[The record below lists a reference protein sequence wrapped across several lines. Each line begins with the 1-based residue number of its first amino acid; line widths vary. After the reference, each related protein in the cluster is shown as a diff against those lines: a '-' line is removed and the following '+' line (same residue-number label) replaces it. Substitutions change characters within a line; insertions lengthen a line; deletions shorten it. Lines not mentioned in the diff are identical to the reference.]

1 MFTMGDAIGSVW
13 GWLATHGDI
22 IIIQTVNGIVTGM
35 ILALIA
41 SGLTL
46 IFGIMDV
53 VNFAHGELFMLGA
66 YVGVVVL
73 TASGSFW
80 LALVVSTLVVA
91 LIGAAL
97 QITTLR
103 PLIGRDPLNTILATF
118 GISLVLQNYALWQF
132 GPVPRKLDEPITG
145 QFVLFYLAYPWYRL
159 LIALLSGAII
169 GGLYLFLKHGTY
181 GIWIRAT
188 TQDRVMAQA
197 MGIPVPWVYTGVFA
211 IGAGMAAASGV
222 LFGPLIGINHA
233 MGLDWVLKAFIVVVV
248 GGMGNLGGSIAA
260 SIFVSLLEAYA
271 SIVVSPAQA
280 AIVSFVV
287 LILTLLF
294 RPTGLFVPTPK

>member
-1 MFTMGDAIGSVW
+1 MELISEFFQAIPYEQI
-13 GWLATHGDI
+13 L
-22 IIIQTVNGIVTGM
+22 IQTLNGIVTGM
-35 ILALIA
+35 ILALVA

-66 YVGVVVL
+66 YMGVVVL
-73 TASGSFW
+73 AMTGSFW
-80 LALVVSTLVVA
+80 LALVFASLIVA

-103 PLIGRDPLNTILATF
+103 PLLGRDPLTTILATF

-132 GPVPRKLDEPITG
+132 GPVPRKIQEPITG
-145 QFVLFYLAYPWYRL
+145 QFNLFYLEYPWYRI
-159 LIALLSGAII
+159 LIAVLSAAII
-169 GGLYLFLKHGTY
+169 GGFWSFLKFGTY

-197 MGIPVPWVYTGVFA
+197 MGIPVPWVHTAAFA

-222 LFGPLIGINHA
+222 LFGPLVGVNHA
-233 MGLDWVLKAFIVVVV
+233 MGLDWILKAFIVVVV
-248 GGMGNLGGSIAA
+248 GGMGSLGGSIAA

-271 SIVVSPAQA
+271 SIWVSPAQA
-280 AIVSFVV
+280 GIVSFVV

>member
-1 MFTMGDAIGSVW
+1 MELISGFFHAIPYEQI
-13 GWLATHGDI
+13 L
-22 IIIQTVNGIVTGM
+22 IQTLNGIVTGM
-35 ILALIA
+35 ILALVA

-66 YVGVVVL
+66 YMGVVVL
-73 TASGSFW
+73 AVTGNFW
-80 LALVVSTLVVA
+80 LALVLASLIVA

-103 PLIGRDPLNTILATF
+103 PLLGRDPLTTILATF

-132 GPVPRKLDEPITG
+132 GPVPRKIQEPITG
-145 QFVLFYLAYPWYRL
+145 QFALFYLECPWYRI
-159 LIALLSGAII
+159 LIAVLSAAII
-169 GGLYLFLKHGTY
+169 GGFWLFLKYGTY

-197 MGIPVPWVYTGVFA
+197 MGIPVPWVHTAAFA

-222 LFGPLIGINHA
+222 LFGPLIGVNHA
-233 MGLDWVLKAFIVVVV
+233 MGVDWILKAFIVVVV
-248 GGMGNLGGSIAA
+248 GGMGSLGGSIAA

-271 SIVVSPAQA
+271 SIWVSPAQA
-280 AIVSFVV
+280 GIVSFVV

>member
-1 MFTMGDAIGSVW
+1 MDAVAQFFQTFPYDQ
-13 GWLATHGDI
+13 LL
-22 IIIQTVNGIVTGM
+22 IQTVNGIVTGM
-35 ILALIA
+35 ILALVA

-66 YVGVVVL
+66 YVGVIVMVG
-73 TASGSFW
+73 TGNFW
-80 LALVVSTLVVA
+80 LALIAASLMVA

-97 QITTLR
+97 QVVTLR
-103 PLIGRDPLNTILATF
+103 PLIGRDPLNTILVTF
-118 GISLVLQNYALWQF
+118 GISLILQNYALWQF
-132 GPVPRKLDEPITG
+132 GPTSRKINEPITSH
-145 QFVLFYLAYPWYRL
+145 FVLFYLEYPWYRI
-159 LIALLSGAII
+159 LIAALSALII
-169 GGLYLFLKHGTY
+169 GSFWLFLKYSKFGV
-181 GIWIRAT
+181 WIRAT
-188 TQDRVMAQA
+188 TQDRIMAQA
-197 MGIPVPWVYTGVFA
+197 MGIPVPLVYTGVFA

-222 LFGPLIGINHA
+222 LFAPLVGVNHT

-260 SIFVSLLEAYA
+260 AIFVSLLESYA
-271 SIVVSPAQA
+271 SIWVNPSQA
-280 AIVSFVV
+280 VIVSFVV

>member
-1 MFTMGDAIGSVW
+1 MASLLSFFTDFPIE
-13 GWLATHGDI
+13 LF
-22 IIIQTVNGIVTGM
+22 IIQTLNGIVTGM

-66 YVGVVVL
+66 YIGVVVL
-73 TASGSFW
+73 ATSGSFW
-80 LALVVSTLVVA
+80 LALIIATLVVA

-97 QITTLR
+97 QVTTLR
-103 PLIGRDPLNTILATF
+103 PLLGRDPLTTILATF

-132 GPVPRKLDEPITG
+132 GPVARKIQEPFTG
-145 QFVLFYLAYPWYRL
+145 HFPLFYLEYPWYRL
-159 LIALLSGAII
+159 VIAVLSAAII
-169 GGLYLFLKHGTY
+169 GGFWLFLKYGTY

-197 MGIPVPWVYTGVFA
+197 MGIPVPWVHTAVFA

-222 LFGPLIGINHA
+222 LFGPLVGVNHA
-233 MGLDWVLKAFIVVVV
+233 MGQDWLLKAFIVVVV
-248 GGMGNLGGSIAA
+248 GGMGSLGGSIAA
-260 SIFVSLLEAYA
+260 SIFISLLEAYA
-271 SIVVSPAQA
+271 AIWVSPAQA
-280 AIVSFVV
+280 IAIA
-287 LILTLLF
+287 
-294 RPTGLFVPTPK
+294 

>member
-1 MFTMGDAIGSVW
+1 MIMGFLAAIPW
-13 GWLATHGDI
+13 DQIL
-22 IIIQTVNGIVTGM
+22 IQTVNGIVTGM
-35 ILALIA
+35 ILALVA

-66 YVGVVVL
+66 YIGVLVL
-73 TASGSFW
+73 ASTGSFW
-80 LALVVSTLVVA
+80 LALVIASLMVA
-91 LIGAAL
+91 ILGAAM
-97 QITTLR
+97 QIVTLR
-103 PLIGRDPLNTILATF
+103 PLLGRDPLNTILVTF
-118 GISLVLQNYALWQF
+118 GISLILQNYALWQF
-132 GPVPRKLDEPITG
+132 GPSSRKINEPITSH
-145 QFVLFYLAYPWYRL
+145 FTLFYLQYPWYRI
-159 LIALLSGAII
+159 LIAVLSAMII
-169 GGLYLFLKHGTY
+169 GGFWLFLKYGKF

-197 MGIPVPWVYTGVFA
+197 MGIPVPWVHTGVFA
-211 IGAGMAAASGV
+211 IGAAMAAASGV
-222 LFGPLIGINHA
+222 LFGPLVGVNHT

-260 SIFVSLLEAYA
+260 AIFVSLLESYA
-271 SIVVSPAQA
+271 SIWMNPSQA
-280 AIVSFVV
+280 VIVSFVV

>member
-1 MFTMGDAIGSVW
+1 MELISAFFQAIPYEQI
-13 GWLATHGDI
+13 L
-22 IIIQTVNGIVTGM
+22 IQTLNGIVAGM
-35 ILALIA
+35 ILALVA

-66 YVGVVVL
+66 YMGVVVL
-73 TASGSFW
+73 ALTGSFW
-80 LALVVSTLVVA
+80 LALVLASLIVA

-103 PLIGRDPLNTILATF
+103 PLLGRDPLTTILATF

-132 GPVPRKLDEPITG
+132 GPVPRKIQEPITG
-145 QFVLFYLAYPWYRL
+145 QFNLFYLEYPWYRI
-159 LIALLSGAII
+159 LIAVLSAAII
-169 GGLYLFLKHGTY
+169 GGFWLFLKYGTY

-197 MGIPVPWVYTGVFA
+197 MGIPVPWVHTAAFA

-222 LFGPLIGINHA
+222 LFGPLVGVNHA

-248 GGMGNLGGSIAA
+248 GGMGSLGGSIAA
-260 SIFVSLLEAYA
+260 SIFISLLEAYA
-271 SIVVSPAQA
+271 AIWVSPAQA
-280 AIVSFVV
+280 VIVSFVV

>member
-1 MFTMGDAIGSVW
+1 MPIP
-13 GWLATHGDI
+13 LEQ

-35 ILALIA
+35 ILALVA

-66 YVGVVVL
+66 YVGVITL
-73 TASGSFW
+73 AATGSFW
-80 LALVVSTLVVA
+80 IALVVATLAIALLGA
-91 LIGAAL
+91 LIHV
-97 QITTLR
+97 TTLR
-103 PLIGRDPLNTILATF
+103 PLLGRDPLTTILATF
-118 GISLVLQNYALWQF
+118 GVSLVLQNYALWQF
-132 GPVPRKLDEPITG
+132 GPVARKIQEPFAGHFT
-145 QFVLFYLAYPWYRL
+145 LFYLEYPWYRL
-159 LIALLSGAII
+159 VIALLSAAII
-169 GGLYLFLKHGTY
+169 GGLWLFLKFGTF

-197 MGIPVPWVYTGVFA
+197 MGIPVPWVLAAVFA
-211 IGAGMAAASGV
+211 IGSGMAGASGV
-222 LFGPLIGINHA
+222 LFGPLVGVNYA

-248 GGMGNLGGSIAA
+248 GGMGNLWGSVAA
-260 SIFVSLLEAYA
+260 AIFISLLESYA
-271 SIVVSPAQA
+271 SLWVSPAQA
-280 AIVSFVV
+280 VIFSFVA